1 MEEIIKSIENIKAN
15 IKNIKEISSIL
26 YYSKPFMSFSKH
38 KSKTLTF
45 AKKILDNTV
54 RVTFILN
61 PPKYSG
67 KKYYSNIDI
76 DKLELSEYDES
87 EVLFLPLSCFEVES
101 YKIIGKNDYEINLN
115 YLDKYYLQLKN
126 YISEIKNQ
134 KELQNFYK
142 KILESPFS
150 MEVIKC
156 LEDKENIIKNNIED
170 YFQANFLNQQ
180 KDLNYNIIIPKL
192 PNEKAIPK
200 FNENASASNPGYSN
214 GKQLNAL
221 YNSEPVS
228 IQLQES
234 KYSGYKIWE
243 LKYEDG
249 SRAIIKLNEKTGENI
264 IIKKI
269 NEIGGMGYSDDAYRP
284 ISEEINIDNTNTK
297 EVLMNSKDFDMTK
310 IKELSLLRSG
320 YAYANLFGGAIGYN
334 LANIDKFIKSSNK
347 DKAITLGS
355 TFGIPAGMYI
365 LSNTIQT
372 AIPIVSVGLLGGYYI
387 YEVASDVKNATLT
400 KKETAISILKNTSN
414 ITANIG
420 TGIGGFYAGLQIGVS
435 LGIVTGP
442 GAILIGLGS
451 GIVGGLIGGLA
462 GRLITSTKM
471 VLNCNS
477 FYKNYIPHKFREEG
491 NIPELFWE
499 GVSKKAKSFVLETII
514 DQNPKI
520 KTWCVINIPRQTRKI
535 ASGIGKTLKEY
546 ENYYDL
552 NPTTVDYVLYSIK
565 KKEIT
570 EEDWNDGNIKKELI
584 IEVAILEVNN
594 L

>member
-1 MEEIIKSIENIKAN
+1 
-15 IKNIKEISSIL
+15 
-26 YYSKPFMSFSKH
+26 
-38 KSKTLTF
+38 
-45 AKKILDNTV
+45 
-54 RVTFILN
+54 
-61 PPKYSG
+61 
-67 KKYYSNIDI
+67 
-76 DKLELSEYDES
+76 
-87 EVLFLPLSCFEVES
+87 
-101 YKIIGKNDYEINLN
+101 
-115 YLDKYYLQLKN
+115 
-126 YISEIKNQ
+126 
-134 KELQNFYK
+134 
-142 KILESPFS
+142 
-150 MEVIKC
+150 
-156 LEDKENIIKNNIED
+156 
-170 YFQANFLNQQ
+170 
-180 KDLNYNIIIPKL
+180 
-192 PNEKAIPK
+192 
-200 FNENASASNPGYSN
+200 
-214 GKQLNAL
+214 
-221 YNSEPVS
+221 
-228 IQLQES
+228 
-234 KYSGYKIWE
+234 
-243 LKYEDG
+243 
-249 SRAIIKLNEKTGENI
+249 
-264 IIKKI
+264 
-269 NEIGGMGYSDDAYRP
+269 
-284 ISEEINIDNTNTK
+284 
-297 EVLMNSKDFDMTK
+297 
-310 IKELSLLRSG
+310 
-320 YAYANLFGGAIGYN
+320 
-334 LANIDKFIKSSNK
+334 
-347 DKAITLGS
+347 
-355 TFGIPAGMYI
+355 
-365 LSNTIQT
+365 
-372 AIPIVSVGLLGGYYI
+372 
-387 YEVASDVKNATLT
+387 
-400 KKETAISILKNTSN
+400 LKNTSN
-414 ITANIG
+414 IAANIG